1 MEAIKSLA
9 LKLRKR
15 VPRTARHWLRLAK
28 HARVP
33 GQSSPKLPQK
43 LVAECRLCASRYELL
58 KHLPQEARVAEVGV
72 EHGLFS
78 QRILSTANPTEL
90 HLIDLDFGALDSS
103 LRGDPRVRVHQGL
116 SHEVLASFP
125 DASFDWIY
133 IDADH
138 SYAGVRRDAAV
149 AATKVR
155 PGGFL
160 VFNDFAHADPFLGA
174 YGVHRAVVEFAVERK
189 WPLAWLAYEPNALY
203 DVVLKRPE

>member
-15 VPRTARHWLRLAK
+15 TPRSVRHWLRLAR
-28 HARVP
+28 HMTQQ
-33 GQSSPKLPQK
+33 GQASPRLTPE
-43 LVAECRLCASRYELL
+43 LVAECRVCASRAELL
-58 KHLPQEARVAEVGV
+58 KHLPHGARVAEVGV
-72 EHGLFS
+72 EHGYFS
-78 QRILSTANPTEL
+78 QRILSATDPTEL
-90 HLIDLDFGALDSS
+90 HLIDLDFGKLDP
-103 LRGDPRVRVHQGL
+103 LLKRDPRVHFHKGF

-138 SYAGVRRDAAV
+138 SYEGVRRDAEV
-149 AATKVR
+149 AASKVR

-174 YGVHRAVVEFAVERK
+174 YGVHRAAMEFAVSRK
-189 WPLAWLAYEPNALY
+189 WPLAWLAYEPHALY
-203 DVVLKRPE
+203 DLAVKRPE